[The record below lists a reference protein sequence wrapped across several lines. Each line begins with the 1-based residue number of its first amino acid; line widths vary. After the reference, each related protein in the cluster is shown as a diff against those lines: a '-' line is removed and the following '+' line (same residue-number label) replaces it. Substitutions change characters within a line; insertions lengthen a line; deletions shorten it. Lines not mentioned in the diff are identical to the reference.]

1 MVLRKEAK
9 QAIDSAIS
17 QSAQPKSNRT
27 GVGLVLPIPNARQR
41 TLFDKKGIT
50 EAGKYYYQKSGLPEP
65 QGFDYNQDS
74 VRKGRSQYINTLEG
88 SQKRISTWDPVAKTW
103 KLTALGKKFYE
114 KQIQKSIKLQA
125 QSTANH

>member
-50 EAGKYYYQKSGLPEP
+50 EAGKYYYQKSGLPQP
-65 QGFDYNQDS
+65 SGFDYNQDS
-74 VRKGRSQYINTLEG
+74 VRKGRSQYINDLSG
-88 SQKRISTWDPVAKTW
+88 NKKRISTWDPGAKTW
-103 KLTALGKKFYE
+103 KLTALGKQFY
-114 KQIQKSIKLQA
+114 
-125 QSTANH
+125 

>member
-1 MVLRKEAK
+1 MVLRKEVK

-50 EAGKYYYQKSGLPEP
+50 EAGESIITKNRGCPNP
-65 QGFDYNQDS
+65 
-74 VRKGRSQYINTLEG
+74 R
-88 SQKRISTWDPVAKTW
+88 A
-103 KLTALGKKFYE
+103 LTT
-114 KQIQKSIKLQA
+114 IR
-125 QSTANH
+125 TV